1 VNLFGSAERRLNDI
15 RNVSDCGAYLGMAR
29 DHWVE
34 YLRCP
39 RCRKT
44 GVALASTE
52 DDLSWTVQIDSV
64 PAGFKVIR
72 SGDVSNFYCSTCE
85 RPVEP

>member
-1 VNLFGSAERRLNDI
+1 
-15 RNVSDCGAYLGMAR
+15 MAR

-39 RCRKT
+39 RCRKS
-44 GVALASTE
+44 GIALLSTE
-52 DDLSWTVQIDSV
+52 DKLSWILQFESI
-64 PAGFKVIR
+64 PEGFRVIQ
-72 SGDVSNFYCSTCE
+72 SENGSNFYCSYCD

>member
-1 VNLFGSAERRLNDI
+1 
-15 RNVSDCGAYLGMAR
+15 MAR

-44 GVALASTE
+44 GVALVSAADE
-52 DDLSWTVQIDSV
+52 YEWNVQVDSA
-64 PAGFKVIR
+64 PEGFKVIQ
-72 SGDVSNFYCSTCE
+72 SGEASNFYCSSCDK
-85 RPVEP
+85 PVEP